1 MAELFTPCAPVICPD
16 CGKHFD
22 VGDWPFPCAGMGHD
36 LGSFW
41 RGDAQIH
48 SSEKVVVL
56 ENKYTGDVKIPGRG
70 DRPVHPKLAAE
81 GYERKT
87 LDTMADIHR
96 VERKNNVIHEAGSYG
111 SNSSQELRDTGAA
124 ER

>member
-1 MAELFTPCAPVICPD
+1 MCPD

-22 VGDWPFPCAGMGHD
+22 IGDWPFACAGLGHE

-41 RGDAQIH
+41 LGDSQIH

-56 ENKYTGDVKIPGRG
+56 ENKFTGDVKIPGRG

-81 GYERKT
+81 GYVRKVIDTHAGVREVERKT
-87 LDTMADIHR
+87 KTM
-96 VERKNNVIHEAGSYG
+96 HEAGNYN
-111 SNSSQELRDTGAA
+111 SNSSQELKDTGAIG
-124 ER
+124 R